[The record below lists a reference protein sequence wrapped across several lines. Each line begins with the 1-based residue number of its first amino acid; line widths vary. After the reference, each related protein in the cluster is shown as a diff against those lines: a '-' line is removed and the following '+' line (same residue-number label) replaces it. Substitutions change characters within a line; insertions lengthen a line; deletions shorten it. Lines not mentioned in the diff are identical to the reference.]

1 MVDQSS
7 PPGKRDKSIA
17 SPGMCAVILVQA
29 QLRQGSPANRST
41 PPDFKLRGLATRG
54 TASGA
59 NETVQYISTAS
70 GLLIRSTEDV
80 QQSMDVTVALADGS
94 NQVRY
99 VINAKSRLQIQLL
112 PDVPQDIR

>member
-1 MVDQSS
+1 
-7 PPGKRDKSIA
+7 
-17 SPGMCAVILVQA
+17 
-29 QLRQGSPANRST
+29 
-41 PPDFKLRGLATRG
+41 LRGLSTRG
-54 TASGA
+54 TASGT

-70 GLLIRSTEDV
+70 GLIMSSIEDV

-99 VINAKSRLQIQLL
+99 LINAKSRLQIQLM

>member
-1 MVDQSS
+1 M
-7 PPGKRDKSIA
+7 
-17 SPGMCAVILVQA
+17 
-29 QLRQGSPANRST
+29 
-41 PPDFKLRGLATRG
+41 
-54 TASGA
+54 ASGT
-59 NETVQYISTAS
+59 NETAQYISTAS
-70 GLLIRSTEDV
+70 GLMMRSVEDI